1 MNHKILALAALP
13 ALALSACTIIP
24 PAVEQA
30 PPPQSDG
37 FAQIGQTIRVGALTI
52 RPDAINEDSRCPMN
66 ARCVWA
72 GRVIVAATVMQN
84 GESTF
89 RNFTLG
95 EPASDGLMLDTV
107 EPGRTTLEGAI
118 PPASYRF
125 HFSITPRQ

>member
-1 MNHKILALAALP
+1 MNHKLTTLLALP

-37 FAQIGQTIRVGALTI
+37 FAQIGQSIRVGTLTI
-52 RPDAINEDSRCPMN
+52 RPDAVNEDSRCPMN

-72 GRVIVAATVMQN
+72 GRVIVAATVMRD

-89 RNFTLG
+89 RNLTLG
-95 EPASDGLMLDTV
+95 EPDSDGLMLDTA

-118 PPASYRF
+118 PPANYRF
-125 HFSITPRQ
+125 HFSITQR